1 MMARNT
7 RYTLNVLLAV
17 MAMSSPPIALGT
29 QALTQELTVGAAL
42 QEHDYHGGCMVRVDP
57 APSDA
62 MQDGS
67 FLNCPSRDS
76 FVSFDC
82 LNKSGQV
89 SKNTAVQMF
98 QTAQLALVTGKK
110 IQLVIDDEVKLDGW
124 CLARRVDLLP

>member
-1 MMARNT
+1 MVRNP
-7 RYTLNVLLAV
+7 RYATTVLIAAIAITSTPVALA
-17 MAMSSPPIALGT
+17 T

-42 QEHDYHGGCMVRVDP
+42 QEHNNYGGCMVRVDP

-62 MQDGS
+62 MLDGS
-67 FLNCPSRDS
+67 FLNCPTIDS

-98 QTAQLALVTGKK
+98 QTAQLALVAGKK
-110 IQLVIDDEVKLDGW
+110 IQLVLDDEVKLDGW
-124 CLARRVDLLP
+124 CLARRVDLIP

>member
-1 MMARNT
+1 MVQNARYAMNMLVTAISMAST
-7 RYTLNVLLAV
+7 PVVLA
-17 MAMSSPPIALGT
+17 T
-29 QALTQELTVGAAL
+29 QALTQEVTVGAAL
-42 QEHDYHGGCMVRVDP
+42 QEHNNYGGCMVRIDP
-57 APSDA
+57 TPSDA
-62 MQDGS
+62 MLDGS
-67 FLNCPSRDS
+67 FLNCPAGDS

-124 CLARRVDLLP
+124 CLARRVDLIP

>member
-1 MMARNT
+1 MRQT
-7 RYTLNVLLAV
+7 KYTLNVLTAAIAMASTPFALA
-17 MAMSSPPIALGT
+17 T
-29 QALTQELTVGAAL
+29 QALTQEVTIGATL
-42 QEHDYHGGCMVRVDP
+42 QEHNNYGGCMVRIDP

-62 MQDGS
+62 MLDGS
-67 FLNCPSRDS
+67 FLNCPTGDT

-110 IQLVIDDEVKLDGW
+110 VQFILDDEVKLDGW
-124 CLARRVDLLP
+124 CLARRVDLIP

>member
-1 MMARNT
+1 MKVRHI
-7 RYTLNVLLAV
+7 RYTINVLVTAIAMASTPVALA
-17 MAMSSPPIALGT
+17 T
-29 QALTQELTVGAAL
+29 QALTQEVTIGATL
-42 QEHDYHGGCMVRVDP
+42 QEHNNYGGCMVRIDP

-62 MQDGS
+62 MLDGS
-67 FLNCPSRDS
+67 FLNCPTGDS

-110 IQLVIDDEVKLDGW
+110 VQFILDDEVKLDGW
-124 CLARRVDLLP
+124 CLARRVDLIP

>member
-1 MMARNT
+1 MRHI
-7 RYTLNVLLAV
+7 RYTINVLVTAIA
-17 MAMSSPPIALGT
+17 MASTPIALAT
-29 QALTQELTVGAAL
+29 QALTQEVTIGATL
-42 QEHDYHGGCMVRVDP
+42 QENNNYGGCMVRINP

-62 MQDGS
+62 MLDGS
-67 FLNCPSRDS
+67 FLNCPTGDS

-110 IQLVIDDEVKLDGW
+110 VQFVLDDEVKLDGW
-124 CLARRVDLLP
+124 CLARRVDLMR

>member
-1 MMARNT
+1 MQSAR
-7 RYTLNVLLAV
+7 YIINVLAISIAMASTPVTLA
-17 MAMSSPPIALGT
+17 T
-29 QALTQELTVGAAL
+29 QALTQEVTIDATL
-42 QEHDYHGGCMVRVDP
+42 QEHNNYGGCMVRIDP

-62 MQDGS
+62 MLDGS
-67 FLNCPSRDS
+67 FLNCPTGDS

-110 IQLVIDDEVKLDGW
+110 VQFVLDDEVKLDGW
-124 CLARRVDLLP
+124 CLARRVDLIP

>member
-1 MMARNT
+1 MVQSARYAMNALVT
-7 RYTLNVLLAV
+7 AI
-17 MAMSSPPIALGT
+17 AMSSTPATLAT
-29 QALTQELTVGAAL
+29 QALTQEVTIGATL
-42 QEHDYHGGCMVRVDP
+42 QEHNNYGGCMVRIDP

-62 MQDGS
+62 MLDGS
-67 FLNCPSRDS
+67 FLNCPTGDS

-110 IQLVIDDEVKLDGW
+110 VQFVLDDEVKLDGW
-124 CLARRVDLLP
+124 CLARRVDLIP

>member
-1 MMARNT
+1 MVQSARHAMNALVTGIAMAST
-7 RYTLNVLLAV
+7 PVALA
-17 MAMSSPPIALGT
+17 T
-29 QALTQELTVGAAL
+29 QAQTQEVAVGAAL
-42 QEHDYHGGCMVRVDP
+42 QEHNNYGGCMVRIDP

-62 MQDGS
+62 MLDGS
-67 FLNCPSRDS
+67 FLNCPAGDS

-110 IQLVIDDEVKLDGW
+110 IQLVLDDEVKLDGW
-124 CLARRVDLLP
+124 CLARRVDLIP